1 MYFAIYGLVL
11 CLSTPIRLS
20 KLLEEIMGEKEHK
33 TLIFVETKR
42 KCDEISRRLRR
53 DGWPAVC
60 IHGDKAQPER
70 DWVLQG
76 VYISLSPSLPLHIN
90 YNLTLY

>member
-1 MYFAIYGLVL
+1 MYILSYHYFFFDVSYKYFVCIY
-11 CLSTPIRLS
+11 RLS

-76 VYISLSPSLPLHIN
+76 KF
-90 YNLTLY
+90 

>member
-1 MYFAIYGLVL
+1 
-11 CLSTPIRLS
+11 
-20 KLLEEIMGEKEHK
+20 MGEKEHK

-76 VYISLSPSLPLHIN
+76 MIL
-90 YNLTLY
+90 